1 MISACGIHL
10 MPVLDAIGTPRP
22 SCVAGVD
29 ADGVLGLLACVDTDQ
44 DILAALPAGVRV
56 LAIDAP
62 LVVDN
67 QTGRRRVEDLL
78 AWLDVPTFPSSI
90 TRMTQ
95 VFGGLR
101 GVGLRELLTAQA
113 DHVVEALPELVLRE
127 LAWETAHPAGEPP
140 LELADYRASW
150 LAVRPPRYRPKGRGR
165 AVAQGRVPAAA
176 LLASVIDL
184 AGWWPVEAPD
194 DWQAIADA
202 ARLDAIACAY
212 AAWRL
217 ACRPSDTLLIGDLR
231 TPLAVP
237 ADANLRGRARVHLGR
252 LAGGG

>member
-29 ADGVLGLLACVDTDQ
+29 AEGVLGLLACVDTDQ

-90 TRMTQ
+90 TRLTPG
-95 VFGGLR
+95 VGGL
-101 GVGLRELLTAQA
+101 L
-113 DHVVEALPELVLRE
+113 
-127 LAWETAHPAGEPP
+127 
-140 LELADYRASW
+140 
-150 LAVRPPRYRPKGRGR
+150 
-165 AVAQGRVPAAA
+165 
-176 LLASVIDL
+176 
-184 AGWWPVEAPD
+184 
-194 DWQAIADA
+194 
-202 ARLDAIACAY
+202 
-212 AAWRL
+212 
-217 ACRPSDTLLIGDLR
+217 
-231 TPLAVP
+231 
-237 ADANLRGRARVHLGR
+237 
-252 LAGGG
+252 